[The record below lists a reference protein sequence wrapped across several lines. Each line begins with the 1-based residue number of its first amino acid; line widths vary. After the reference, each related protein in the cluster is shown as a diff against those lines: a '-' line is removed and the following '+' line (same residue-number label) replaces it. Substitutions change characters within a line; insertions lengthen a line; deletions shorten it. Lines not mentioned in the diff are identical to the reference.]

1 MKIYSEFI
9 NILAPSKCEVLRY
22 MRAGKD
28 ITGELDKIIYTSI
41 DKVYSSITPRVCYI
55 YLPLEI
61 VGENVI
67 LGDMLFKSSSLSKR
81 LAGCHKAC
89 VFAATVGTDVD
100 RAIRA
105 SGAISSVF
113 GLAADASGTAAV
125 EELCDEF
132 CRKLKEKSNEDGEC
146 TTSRFSAG
154 YGDLSIEYQKDI
166 INLLQTKKHIGVSL
180 SVGGMMTPTKTV
192 TAIVGIKNKFLQS

>member
-1 MKIYSEFI
+1 MKIYSESI
-9 NILAPSKCEVLRY
+9 NISAPSKCEVIRY

-28 ITGELDKIIYTSI
+28 VDRELDKIIDTSI
-41 DKVYSSITPRVCYI
+41 DKVYSSITPRACYV

-61 VGENVI
+61 DGENI
-67 LGDMLFKSSSLSKR
+67 YLGEISFKSISLAKR
-81 LAGCHKAC
+81 LCGCHRVC
-89 VFAATVGTDVD
+89 IFAATVGTDVD

-105 SGAISSVF
+105 SGAISSVL
-113 GLAADASGTAAV
+113 GLAADAAGTAAV

-132 CRKLKEKSNEDGEC
+132 CRRIDIEAREQGEC

-154 YGDLSIEYQKDI
+154 YGDLSVEYQKDI